1 MKHED
6 FEEKKVVIYQG
17 KNSPEIVVKLE
28 GDEVWLNRRQIA
40 ELFNRDVKTI
50 GKHIGNAITEEL
62 RDFAVVAKYATTA
75 ADGKT
80 YMTEHYGLD
89 VILSVGYRVKSAEG
103 VRFRIWANNVLK
115 KYMQDG
121 VAVNEKR
128 IGELD
133 ADKLEGIERTLGVV
147 RRIMERSSLSAGEA
161 NGILEVI
168 SRYATS
174 WKLIE
179 EYDEGRIVFSR
190 KGRRMRKVLPLVEV
204 EEMVARMREE
214 IGAGELFGRVREN
227 GLDAIL
233 GAVYQGFDG
242 KDVYGT
248 IAEKAANLLYLVIK
262 DHPFY
267 DGNKRIGSFLF
278 IVFLTVNDFNLTDKG
293 ECKISDR
300 ALVAIALMIAE
311 SEPKEKEVITAL
323 VARLLEG

>member
-1 MKHED
+1 MSNKD
-6 FEEKKVVIYQG
+6 FEDKKVVIYQG
-17 KNSPEIVVKLE
+17 KSAPEIVVKLE
-28 GDEVWLNRRQIA
+28 DDEVWLNRKQIA
-40 ELFNRDVKTI
+40 ELFGRDVKTI

-62 RDFAVVAKYATTA
+62 RDFSVVAKFATTA
-75 ADGKT
+75 TDGKT
-80 YMTEHYGLD
+80 YMVEHYGLD

-133 ADKLEGIERTLGVV
+133 AEKLKGLEGTLGVV
-147 RRIMERSSLSAGEA
+147 KRVMERSLLSAGEA

-179 EYDEGRIVFSR
+179 EYDEGKIVFSG
-190 KGRRMRKVLPLVEV
+190 KGRKARKTLPVAEA
-204 EEMVARMREE
+204 EEMITRMREE
-214 IGAGELFGRVREN
+214 IGAGELFGKVREN
-227 GLDAIL
+227 GLDAVL
-233 GAVYQGFDG
+233 GALYQSFDG
-242 KDVYGT
+242 RDVYRT
-248 IAEKAANLLYLVIK
+248 VAEKAANLLYLVIK

-278 IVFLTVNDFNLTDKG
+278 IVFLTINDFNLTEKG

-311 SEPKEKEVITAL
+311 SEPREKEVITAL